1 MYIDF
6 KAQKDGVS
14 KAEVLEGIVGRF
26 PLRRM
31 AEDGEVADTVVF
43 FLSDLSKAITGQHL
57 QVNAGELSR

>member
-1 MYIDF
+1 
-6 KAQKDGVS
+6 
-14 KAEVLEGIVGRF
+14 LEGIVGRF

-31 AEDGEVADTVVF
+31 AEDGEVADAVVF